1 MSDSINLYRSY
12 CGSGRIDSN
21 KSRLE
26 HVATL
31 VDCIY
36 DEIFTE
42 PFALKN
48 SSFIR
53 EAVELTKNIRLS
65 EPNYCGNYGV
75 SLWDAYYIVK
85 ELLQRIENDSYNVLC
100 SQDTEYLMHMFQ
112 SCTFQGLRR
121 TEIDKMYDRLKT
133 IKKFADSANSE
144 CEKRKNAGAANLE
157 FEKKKTDVANTEREK
172 KKQADGEY
180 QGSLTSRM
188 DYELLA
194 TCQKEL
200 TNRIEIRTRSN
211 KTNIQNWHNSVD
223 DFNRR
228 LQELQ
233 PSVSSVL
240 EKVMSFSNDLTEN
253 YILQFGRMNIDLYN
267 LISDN
272 YNYHV
277 AVSEAS
283 GNKDYINA
291 VLNYEEFQSLLV
303 DNLAAFGIEEIVTF
317 PGMPFERSIH
327 EVVNN
332 DSFSPRSA
340 VVKKSLRS
348 GFKYGDIVI
357 QKERIQVEE

>member
-1 MSDSINLYRSY
+1 M
-12 CGSGRIDSN
+12 
-21 KSRLE
+21 
-26 HVATL
+26 

-53 EAVELTKNIRLS
+53 EAVKLTENIRLS
-65 EPNYCGNYGV
+65 KPNYWSSYSV

-85 ELLQRIENDSYNVLC
+85 ELLQRIENDSYSVLN

-112 SCTFQGLRR
+112 SCTFQGSRR

-133 IKKFADSANSE
+133 IKKIADAANIE
-144 CEKRKNAGAANLE
+144 CEKKKKAGAASIELE
-157 FEKKKTDVANTEREK
+157 KKKKTDAASIEYEK
-172 KKQADGEY
+172 KKKADSEY
-180 QGSLTSRM
+180 EEASTSKI
-188 DYELLA
+188 DYALLS

-200 TNRIEIRTRSN
+200 TNRIELRTRSN
-211 KTNIQNWHNSVD
+211 KPNIQNWHNSVD
-223 DFNRR
+223 DLNRR
-228 LQELQ
+228 LQEMQ
-233 PSVSSVL
+233 PSVSSML
-240 EKVMSFSNDLTEN
+240 EKIMSFSNDLTDN
-253 YILQFGRMNIDLYN
+253 YILQFARMNIDLYN

-277 AVSEAS
+277 TVSESS
-283 GNKDYINA
+283 GNKDYINS

-303 DNLAAFGIEEIVTF
+303 DNLAAFGIEEIVTSS
-317 PGMPFERSIH
+317 GMPFDRSIH

-332 DSFSPRSA
+332 DIFSPRSA

-348 GFKYGDIVI
+348 GFKYGNIVI
-357 QKERIQVEE
+357 QKERIQVEG